1 MGLLN
6 LFKTEHYLTLITH
19 LLRDRVSLSSLG
31 WLISYGERAVA
42 QALDTLER
50 GDDDN
55 NNQRSGVDKKR
66 RK

>member
-31 WLISYGERAVA
+31 WLISYGEGSGTSPGYLGGR
-42 QALDTLER
+42 
-50 GDDDN
+50 DDDN
-55 NNQRSGVDKKR
+55 NNERSGVDKR

>member
-42 QALDTLER
+42 QALDTLEG

-55 NNQRSGVDKKR
+55 HN
-66 RK
+66 

>member
-1 MGLLN
+1 M
-6 LFKTEHYLTLITH
+6 TLITH

-50 GDDDN
+50 GMMTTITRDLELIRGASEMGTN
-55 NNQRSGVDKKR
+55 N
-66 RK
+66 